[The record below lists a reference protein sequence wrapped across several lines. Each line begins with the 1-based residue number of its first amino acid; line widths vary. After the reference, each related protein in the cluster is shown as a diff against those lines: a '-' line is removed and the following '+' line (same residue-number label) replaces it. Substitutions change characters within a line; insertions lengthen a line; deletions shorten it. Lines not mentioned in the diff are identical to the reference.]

1 MKNFNNCLLGSLL
14 AGFICAMDCQVADG
28 QEADSRMM
36 RGQAM
41 SWQMADSQTDKG
53 ASIVG
58 PVNNGGSKV
67 LPTPEQRVW
76 ADAGIGVLIHYD
88 ITLFATE
95 PFDYQRKET
104 LPDLRNFNPSRLNT
118 DQWVKAAKDGGAKY
132 AVLVV
137 KHGTGFTL
145 WPSAVNPY
153 HVGNTPWRNGK
164 GDILADFIRSC
175 HKYGIS
181 PGLYYNTNYNT
192 YYGAGYTPFKDSLAR
207 LRYNQAVLAQLT
219 ELWTRYGKLFEIWFD
234 GGVMS
239 DEKGGI
245 ASQIAD
251 LIKKNQPQAILFQ
264 GPVGNRNLVRWVG
277 NEKGRAP
284 YPLWST
290 ADATTSATGA
300 FEIKDLNGKPDGKI
314 WCPGEADFPLRRDSG
329 SRGGFMWNK
338 NSENLLLSVDELVQS
353 YCTSVGRNAN
363 MLLGMVID
371 TAGLCPE
378 ADVKRLREFGA
389 KIKDVFSRPL
399 AQASGKGDSFTL
411 GFKIPKMVNYVVM
424 MEDIAGGER
433 VRRYEVE
440 ALVEGNWKKVGEGIS
455 IGHKRIQEF
464 DAVKT
469 SKLRLTIKDSQGIPA
484 IKSFAVFN
492 LE

>member
-1 MKNFNNCLLGSLL
+1 MKLFNGKLLGLLL
-14 AGFICAMDCQVADG
+14 AAAVCATGAQRVNAQGPNSQGSSG
-28 QEADSRMM
+28 Q
-36 RGQAM
+36 
-41 SWQMADSQTDKG
+41 
-53 ASIVG
+53 
-58 PVNNGGSKV
+58 V
-67 LPTPEQRVW
+67 LPTAEQQVW

-88 ITLFATE
+88 ITLFATK
-95 PFDYQRKET
+95 PFDYQKKET
-104 LPDLRNFNPSRLNT
+104 LPDLKNFNPARLNT
-118 DQWVKAAKDGGAKY
+118 DQWIKAAKDGGAKY

-145 WPSAVNPY
+145 WPSKVNPY

-175 HKYGIS
+175 HKYGIA

-192 YYGAGYTPFKDSLAR
+192 YYGAGYTPFKDTASQH
-207 LRYNQAVLAQLT
+207 RYNRAVLAQLT

-234 GGVMS
+234 GGVMA
-239 DEKGGI
+239 DDKGGI
-245 ASQIAD
+245 ASPIAE
-251 LIKKNQPQAILFQ
+251 LIRKNQPQAILFQ

-284 YPLWST
+284 YPCWST

-329 SRGGFMWNK
+329 SRGGFMWTK
-338 NSENLLLSVDELVQS
+338 NGEDMLLSVDELVQS

-378 ADVKRLREFGA
+378 PDVKRLQEFGA
-389 KIKDVFSRPL
+389 KIKKVFSNPL
-399 AQASGKGDSFTL
+399 AQTGGKGNSFTL
-411 GFKIPKMVNYVVM
+411 DLKTPQLVNCVAL
-424 MEDIAGGER
+424 MEDIAAGER
-433 VRRYEVE
+433 VRRYDVE
-440 ALVEGNWKKVGEGIS
+440 AWVEGNWKKVCDGIS
-455 IGHKRIQEF
+455 IGHERIQPF
-464 DAVKT
+464 DAVT
-469 SKLRLTIKDSQGIPA
+469 TTKLRVTITDSEGVPA
-484 IKSFAVFN
+484 MKSFAVFH